1 MGADNNVCLWQE
13 GHLCWQL
20 ERKGLESRTKSINA
34 ARVRTKPSL
43 CIGAFK
49 VSEPYHEQRAHLLR
63 QQHRKAEM
71 RTKGISFG
79 LLQAAS
85 AKLED
90 LSECAVYMCS
100 WNNALGPMLRAI
112 ANRPLTDDR
121 VEMR

>member
-1 MGADNNVCLWQE
+1 M
-13 GHLCWQL
+13 CWHP
-20 ERKGLESRTKSINA
+20 ERTGLELILKSMNG
-34 ARVRTKPSL
+34 ARVRPRPPL
-43 CIGAFK
+43 CIIAFR
-49 VSEPYHEQRAHLLR
+49 VSEPYHEQRALLLR

>member
-1 MGADNNVCLWQE
+1 M
-13 GHLCWQL
+13 CWQL
-20 ERKGLESRTKSINA
+20 ERKGLEPRLNSING
-34 ARVRTKPSL
+34 ARFRPRPPL
-43 CIGAFK
+43 CISAFK